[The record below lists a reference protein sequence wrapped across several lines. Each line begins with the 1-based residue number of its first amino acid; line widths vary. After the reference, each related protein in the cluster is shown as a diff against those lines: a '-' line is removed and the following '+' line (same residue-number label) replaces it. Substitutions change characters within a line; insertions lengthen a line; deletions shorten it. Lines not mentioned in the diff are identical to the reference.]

1 MNKEEI
7 SDIEFI
13 KEILLRCQDCG
24 KSKDDVKDTF
34 CPYASDV
41 DDKAVP
47 ITVCTDCYNNRA
59 DDI

>member
-1 MNKEEI
+1 MPSEEI

-24 KSKDDVKDTF
+24 KSKDDVRDRF
-34 CPYASDV
+34 CPYAADV
-41 DDKAVP
+41 YEKEVP
-47 ITVCTDCYNNRA
+47 ITVCIDCYNNRA